1 MALTLSGVLPR
12 ISSLLLNSHC
22 DGASATVLARKR
34 VDNFVRFIRYIRYIS
49 YLSYL
54 SYIRYIRCIRC
65 IRFIRFIRYI
75 PRSTER

>member
-22 DGASATVLARKR
+22 NGASANALARKR
-34 VDNFVRFIRYIRYIS
+34 ADNFVRFNRHIRYIRY
-49 YLSYL
+49 LR
-54 SYIRYIRCIRC
+54 YIRYIRC
-65 IRFIRFIRYI
+65 IRFIRFIRFIRYIRYI